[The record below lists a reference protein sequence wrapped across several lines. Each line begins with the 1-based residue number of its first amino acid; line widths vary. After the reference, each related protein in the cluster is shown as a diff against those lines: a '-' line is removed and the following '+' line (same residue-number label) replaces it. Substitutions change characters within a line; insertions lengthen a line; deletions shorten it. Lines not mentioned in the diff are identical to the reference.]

1 MSWLVGTRADR
12 SRKPLAARRAKRS
25 VGESTQDAAMMGPPQ
40 APRNAPPM
48 ATTGELTGRAARS
61 KAGARLEVAARNSAL
76 GCRALVR
83 SEAQAAERTAAPSEK
98 HWEPAS
104 AARWMLGVAT
114 TEPARVVTTEPAEV
128 GTTGPQRLRWSP
140 RRSESARGRPLPS
153 WRARRGA
160 WPSPCRAVTEACLRD
175 RS

>member
-1 MSWLVGTRADR
+1 MT
-12 SRKPLAARRAKRS
+12 
-25 VGESTQDAAMMGPPQ
+25 GPPQ

-104 AARWMLGVAT
+104 AAR
-114 TEPARVVTTEPAEV
+114 
-128 GTTGPQRLRWSP
+128 
-140 RRSESARGRPLPS
+140 
-153 WRARRGA
+153 
-160 WPSPCRAVTEACLRD
+160 D
-175 RS
+175 D